1 VEVDLFDVHV
11 DCSRTERYDT
21 FYVFFKN
28 DGLRVPRGSNPAP
41 SVRRGLE
48 EGTPMCERHEVSPSR
63 RAVLGGLALG
73 ATGLIARGAW
83 AAGGA
88 GGSGAGGKPGPSP
101 AIPADDTT
109 PANPDE
115 ALARL
120 YAGNRR
126 FVDGKVTAP
135 NRNLERLRAVA
146 PKQTPFAAFLGCA
159 DSRVPIEIVFDQG
172 FGDVFVTRIAGN
184 VADPAIIGSLEFGT
198 AVLGAKVL
206 YVLGHTACG
215 AVAATVAGNAVPGQ
229 ISTLYQHIRPAAKAA
244 RGDVERAI
252 IANVKNQMETLAE
265 ASPVIGTLVKD
276 GALEVAGGVYDL
288 TSGKV
293 TPVEVG

>member
-1 VEVDLFDVHV
+1 
-11 DCSRTERYDT
+11 
-21 FYVFFKN
+21 
-28 DGLRVPRGSNPAP
+28 
-41 SVRRGLE
+41 
-48 EGTPMCERHEVSPSR
+48 MCERHEVSPSR
-63 RAVLGGLALG
+63 RALLGGLALG
-73 ATGLIARGAW
+73 ATSLIARSAF
-83 AAGGA
+83 AA
-88 GGSGAGGKPGPSP
+88 GGSGGKPGGAPTI
-101 AIPADDTT
+101 AADDTA

-215 AVAATVAGNAVPGQ
+215 AVAATVTGNPVPGQ

-252 IANVKNQMETLAE
+252 VANVRNQMETLAE
-265 ASPVIGTLVKD
+265 ASPVIGKLVRD
-276 GALEVAGGVYDL
+276 GALKVAGGVYDL
-288 TSGKV
+288 NSGKV